1 MKPLERHGDAKLRFY
16 VYMLLS
22 CMMVYHRTSAYLC
35 VIFCMIQYDNEH
47 HYLIRIHS
55 ECDMIWYFGFGM
67 TWPWMW
73 YDTIWF
79 DDYTKFPFGNR
90 FPLDS
95 CNLCRWKPS
104 TIHGL
109 QGPAVH
115 LIKSVPWMK
124 LRGVGWGWTWMNPL
138 SLGRFKH
145 FVKDWLVFIHLCCPS
160 LAFGSFDP

>member
-1 MKPLERHGDAKLRFY
+1 MDIY
-16 VYMLLS
+16 IYNYMLLS
-22 CMMVYHRTSAYLC
+22 CMMVYHRTFAYLC
-35 VIFCMIQYDNEH
+35 VIFCMIQYYDDEH
-47 HYLIRIHS
+47 QYLIRIYS

-67 TWPWMW
+67 TWPWMC

-79 DDYTKFPFGNR
+79 DDCTKFPSGNR

-138 SLGRFKH
+138 PLGRFKH
-145 FVKDWLVFIHLCCPS
+145 FVKACLVFIHLCCPS